1 MSKINLRKKNVK
13 PDIFIS
19 CAFLLTFILC
29 NIISN
34 ENLIDEHTLTFVAI
48 HELSHVMTK
57 SIGHKQ
63 EFWDN
68 FKFFLEN
75 AKEAKIHDHP
85 HHLSTIISSHQ
96 YPSYNVHPTY

>member
-1 MSKINLRKKNVK
+1 MK

-68 FKFFLEN
+68 FKFLLEN
-75 AKEAKIHDHP
+75 AKEAKIHDP
-85 HHLSTIISSHQ
+85 VDYSKKPTEYCSLTISDSP
-96 YPSYNVHPTY
+96 YYEL